1 MGNTASTERLGIHD
15 RIVEAYE
22 LEPLVAGIQR
32 VLDEK
37 GVLTVAD
44 YQKELEAARNDG
56 SRGEAG

>member
-1 MGNTASTERLGIHD
+1 MTKAASSERLGIHD

-22 LEPLVAGIQR
+22 LEPLVTGIQR

-44 YQKELEAARNDG
+44 YQKELQAARNNG
-56 SRGEAG
+56 SRGAAG